1 MAGRILKK
9 CVWLSALALSA
20 CVGPDDENAKSPV
33 AAAPPSPVTQSQATT
48 APVAPAAFDFAAW
61 IATNAECKGEYF
73 ADVQEPAFAQT
84 LRQAGV
90 AVDPDSNLGDVGPG
104 SGRLTPSRPTR
115 LHGFSVRHV
124 DYDFGSGSTFAV
136 VVEASAEQARAAIDA
151 RPVPEVYREYFK
163 LGVPTAAPS
172 ENVPMPDLRFVRP
185 GEQAGTQEIGCAA
198 FDG

>member
-1 MAGRILKK
+1 MKGKIL
-9 CVWLSALALSA
+9 CTSAWLLALAMSA

-33 AAAPPSPVTQSQATT
+33 AAAPPSSPSQAAT
-48 APVAPAAFDFAAW
+48 APAASAAFDFAAW
-61 IATNAECKGEYF
+61 IATNAQCKGEYF

-115 LHGFSVRHV
+115 LHGFPVRHV

-163 LGVPTAAPS
+163 LGVPTAAPN
-172 ENVPMPDLRFVRP
+172 ENVPMPDLRFVRQ

>member
-1 MAGRILKK
+1 MEGRIA
-9 CVWLSALALSA
+9 VTGAWLLALALSA
-20 CVGPDDENAKSPV
+20 CVGPDDENAKSPANV
-33 AAAPPSPVTQSQATT
+33 AAPSPP
-48 APVAPAAFDFAAW
+48 APVPMAATAFDFAAW
-61 IATNAECKGEYF
+61 IGANAACQGEYF
-73 ADVQEPAFAQT
+73 ADVQDAAFAQT

-115 LHGFSVRHV
+115 LHGFLVRHV

-136 VVEASAEQARAAIDA
+136 VVEASAEQARAAIGA
-151 RPVPEVYREYFK
+151 RPVPEAYREYFK
-163 LGVPTAAPS
+163 LGVPTAKPS

>member
-1 MAGRILKK
+1 MEGRIAGAGA
-9 CVWLSALALSA
+9 WLLALALSA

-33 AAAPPSPVTQSQATT
+33 AAAPPSPPATVP
-48 APVAPAAFDFAAW
+48 AAAAAFDFAAW
-61 IATNAECKGEYF
+61 VAANAACQGEYF
-73 ADVQEPAFAQT
+73 ADVQEPAVAQT

-104 SGRLTPSRPTR
+104 WGTLTPSRPTR
-115 LHGFSVRHV
+115 LHGFRVRRV

-136 VVEASAEQARAAIDA
+136 VVEASAEQARAAIGA
-151 RPVPEVYREYFK
+151 QPVPEAYREYFK
-163 LGVPTAAPS
+163 LGVPTAKPS
-172 ENVPMPDLRFVRP
+172 EDVPMPDLRFVRA